1 MTSYRAASSGM
12 QLIWNRPTGRIL
24 CGYRASCHAFLE
36 ASTFVNQ
43 RNVPLHTQ
51 AAGATS
57 ENAEASSS
65 GRTPLSDR
73 GPYFTQV
80 KSRGVISLDG
90 PDVFKFLQGLV
101 TNDVHR
107 LEGKPES
114 AVSTPSPTT
123 PATITPP
130 MYTALLSPQ
139 GRFLYDLFLYRPT
152 QSVERLDRSGS
163 GPDTEGNGVP
173 ALVADVDTAEVDNII
188 SHLKRHRLRA
198 KVNIED
204 LSTDFKVWQRFGG
217 ASADSGSEA
226 GSVGWS
232 GGTDRAAQQTAES
245 DEHGWRWYE
254 DPRLGELGHRG
265 VFPGNTT
272 PPLVTA
278 DQNVDDEY
286 YLLWRLEQGVAEGST
301 EIPKGEA
308 IPLEYNLAGLNAISF
323 EKGCYIGQ
331 ELVARTHHRGVIRKR
346 LMPVNFV
353 FEDGA
358 EAQQEVVPMVDILDA
373 ESNKKVGKVTTV
385 LGPRGFALIRLD
397 AAQRATSKLKL
408 DIPAKNVLMKA
419 IRPKW
424 WPGGWGREEQQ
435 TTVAAS

>member
-1 MTSYRAASSGM
+1 MTSYRAASSGL
-12 QLIWNRPTGRIL
+12 QLIRKRPTCRIL

-36 ASTFVNQ
+36 ASTFVNEK
-43 RNVPLHTQ
+43 NVSLHTR
-51 AAGATS
+51 AAGARSETS
-57 ENAEASSS
+57 EASSS

-90 PDVFKFLQGLV
+90 PDVFKFLQGLI

-107 LEGKPES
+107 LEGIPES
-114 AVSTPSPTT
+114 AVPTPSPTT
-123 PATITPP
+123 PVAMTPP

-139 GRFLYDLFLYRPT
+139 GRFLYDLVLYRPT

-198 KVNIED
+198 KVNIEN

-217 ASADSGSEA
+217 ASADNGSEA
-226 GSVGWS
+226 GSLGWS
-232 GGTDRAAQQTAES
+232 GGTDRSAQQTAES
-245 DEHGWRWYE
+245 DAQGWRWYA
-254 DPRLGELGHRG
+254 DPRLRELGHRG
-265 VFPGNTT
+265 VFPGNDV

-278 DQNVDDEY
+278 DQIVGDEY

-353 FEDGA
+353 FEDGS
-358 EAQQEVVPMVDILDA
+358 EAQQEVVPGVDILDA

-408 DIPAKNVLMKA
+408 DIPAKNVRLKA

-424 WPGGWGREEQQ
+424 WPGEWGREEHQ
-435 TTVAAS
+435 TTVAAA